1 MIQLGFIGAGPVGT
15 TFGVRLREQGYPVA
29 AVADISPA
37 AAERFA
43 ALVPGCRIA
52 EANQELADAVDLVF
66 ITTADDF
73 IPRVSSELRWRP
85 GQMAVHCSGAST
97 VQSLEAARRQGARV
111 GSIHPCQT
119 FAGIEQAVAN
129 LPGSTFAIEA
139 EEPLKTTLS
148 EMARALQGDIVYLT
162 SEDKVLYHAAAAIA
176 CNYFTTIV
184 KLAADLWR
192 HFGKSPA
199 DAIKAYMPLLRGTL
213 ANIERT
219 GVPNCLTGPIA
230 RGDVATIRRHLA
242 ALEKTAPDLLP
253 LYQALG
259 ALTIPIGRDKGSLT
273 AERAEELQ
281 SLLKA
286 GNLPKAPSDE
296 TNR

>member
-1 MIQLGFIGAGPVGT
+1 MKLGFIGAGPVGT
-15 TFGVRLREQGYPVA
+15 TFGVRLSEQGYAVA

-43 ALVPGCRIA
+43 GLVPGCRVLGD
-52 EANQELADAVDLVF
+52 NQKLADAVDMVF

-73 IPRVSSELRWRP
+73 IPKVSSELKWRP
-85 GQMAVHCSGAST
+85 GQTVVHCSGAST
-97 VQSLEAARRQGARV
+97 VQSLEAARRQGAGV

-119 FAGIEQAVAN
+119 FAGIEQAIAN

-139 EEPLKTTLS
+139 EEPVKATLTD
-148 EMARALQGDIVYLT
+148 MARALRGDIVYLT

-192 HFGKSPA
+192 NFGKTPA
-199 DAIKAYMPLLRGTL
+199 DAIRAYMPLLRGTL
-213 ANIERT
+213 ANIET
-219 GVPNCLTGPIA
+219 AGFPKCLTGPIA

-242 ALEKTAPDLLP
+242 ALEKSAPELLP
-253 LYQALG
+253 LYKELG
-259 ALTIPIGRDKGSLT
+259 AFTIPIGRDKGSL
-273 AERAEELQ
+273 AADRAEELQ
-281 SLLKA
+281 RLFKS
-286 GNLPKAPSDE
+286 
-296 TNR
+296 

>member
-1 MIQLGFIGAGPVGT
+1 MLKLGFIGAGPVGT
-15 TFGVRLREQGYPVA
+15 TFGVRLSEQGYAVV

-43 ALVPGCRIA
+43 RLVPGCRVLKNA
-52 EANQELADAVDLVF
+52 QELADAVDMVF

-73 IPRVSSELRWRP
+73 IPRVSSELKWRP
-85 GQMAVHCSGAST
+85 NQMAVHCSGAST
-97 VQSLEAARRQGARV
+97 VQSLEAARQQGVRV

-119 FAGIEQAVAN
+119 FAGIEQAIAN

-139 EEPLKTTLS
+139 EEPLKTTLT
-148 EMARALQGDIVYLT
+148 EMAQALRGDIVYLT

-184 KLAADLWR
+184 KLATDLWR
-192 HFGKSPA
+192 NFGKTPA

-213 ANIERT
+213 ANIET
-219 GVPNCLTGPIA
+219 VGFPKCLTGPIA

-242 ALEKTAPDLLP
+242 ALEKSAPELLP
-253 LYQALG
+253 LYKELG
-259 ALTIPIGRDKGSLT
+259 EFTISIGRDKGSLT
-273 AERAEELQ
+273 ADRAEELQ
-281 SLLKA
+281 TLLKH
-286 GNLPKAPSDE
+286 
-296 TNR
+296 

>member
-1 MIQLGFIGAGPVGT
+1 MKLGFIGAGPVGT
-15 TFGVRLREQGYPVA
+15 TFGVRLREQGYPVT

-43 ALVPGCRIA
+43 TLVPGCLVSRN
-52 EANQELADAVDLVF
+52 NQELAEAVDVVF
-66 ITTADDF
+66 ITTADDY
-73 IPRVSSELRWRP
+73 IPRVSSELKWRS

-97 VQSLEAARRQGARV
+97 VQSLETARKQGAQV

-119 FAGIEQAVAN
+119 FAGIEQAIAN

-139 EEPLKTTLS
+139 EEPVKTTLT
-148 EMARALQGDIVYLT
+148 EMARALKGDIVYLT

-184 KLAADLWR
+184 KLAADLWCN
-192 HFGKSPA
+192 FGKTPA

-213 ANIERT
+213 ANIET
-219 GVPNCLTGPIA
+219 AGFPKCLTGPIA

-242 ALEKTAPDLLP
+242 ALDKYAPELLP
-253 LYQALG
+253 LYKELG
-259 ALTIPIGRDKGSLT
+259 GFTIPIGRDKGSL
-273 AERAEELQ
+273 AADRAEDLRT
-281 SLLKA
+281 LLK
-286 GNLPKAPSDE
+286 
-296 TNR
+296 R

>member
-1 MIQLGFIGAGPVGT
+1 MLKLGFIGAGPVGT
-15 TFGVRLREQGYPVA
+15 TFGVRLSEQGYAVV

-43 ALVPGCRIA
+43 RLVPGCRVLKNA
-52 EANQELADAVDLVF
+52 QELADAVDMVF

-73 IPRVSSELRWRP
+73 IPRVSSELKWRP
-85 GQMAVHCSGAST
+85 NQMAVHCSGAST
-97 VQSLEAARRQGARV
+97 VQSLEAARQQGVRV

-119 FAGIEQAVAN
+119 FAGIEQAIAN

-139 EEPLKTTLS
+139 EEPLKTTLA
-148 EMARALQGDIVYLT
+148 EMAQALRGDIVYLT

-184 KLAADLWR
+184 KLATDLWR
-192 HFGKSPA
+192 NFGKTPA

-213 ANIERT
+213 ANIET
-219 GVPNCLTGPIA
+219 VGFPKCLTGPIA

-242 ALEKTAPDLLP
+242 ALEKSAPELLP
-253 LYQALG
+253 LYKELG
-259 ALTIPIGRDKGSLT
+259 EFTISIGRDKGSLT
-273 AERAEELQ
+273 ADRAEELQ
-281 SLLKA
+281 TLLKH
-286 GNLPKAPSDE
+286 
-296 TNR
+296 

>member
-1 MIQLGFIGAGPVGT
+1 MLKLGFIGAGPVGT
-15 TFGVRLREQGYPVA
+15 TFGVRLSEQGYAVV

-43 ALVPGCRIA
+43 GLVPGCRVLKNA
-52 EANQELADAVDLVF
+52 QELADAVDMVF

-73 IPRVSSELRWRP
+73 IPRVSSELKWRP
-85 GQMAVHCSGAST
+85 NQMAVHCSGAST
-97 VQSLEAARRQGARV
+97 VQSLEAARQQGVRV

-119 FAGIEQAVAN
+119 FAGIEQAIAN

-139 EEPLKTTLS
+139 EEPLKTTLT
-148 EMARALQGDIVYLT
+148 EMAQALRGDIVYLT

-184 KLAADLWR
+184 KLATDLWR
-192 HFGKSPA
+192 NFGKTPA

-213 ANIERT
+213 ANIET
-219 GVPNCLTGPIA
+219 VGFPKCLTGPIA

-242 ALEKTAPDLLP
+242 ALEKSAPQLLP
-253 LYQALG
+253 LYKELG
-259 ALTIPIGRDKGSLT
+259 EFTISIGRDKGSLT
-273 AERAEELQ
+273 ADRAEELQ
-281 SLLKA
+281 TLLKH
-286 GNLPKAPSDE
+286 
-296 TNR
+296 

>member
-1 MIQLGFIGAGPVGT
+1 MKLGFIGAGPVGT
-15 TFGVRLREQGYPVA
+15 TFGVRLSEQGYAVA

-43 ALVPGCRIA
+43 GLVPGCRVLGN
-52 EANQELADAVDLVF
+52 NQELADAVDMVF

-73 IPRVSSELRWRP
+73 IPKVSSELKWRP
-85 GQMAVHCSGAST
+85 GQTVVHCSGAST
-97 VQSLEAARRQGARV
+97 VQSLEAARRQGAGV

-119 FAGIEQAVAN
+119 FAGIEQAIAN

-139 EEPLKTTLS
+139 EEPVKATLTD
-148 EMARALQGDIVYLT
+148 MARALRGDIVYLT

-192 HFGKSPA
+192 NFGKTPA
-199 DAIKAYMPLLRGTL
+199 DAIRAYMPLLRGTL
-213 ANIERT
+213 ANIET
-219 GVPNCLTGPIA
+219 AGFPKCLTGPIA

-242 ALEKTAPDLLP
+242 ALEKSAPELLP
-253 LYQALG
+253 LYKELG
-259 ALTIPIGRDKGSLT
+259 KFTVPIGRDKGSLAADRAAELT
-273 AERAEELQ
+273 A
-281 SLLKA
+281 LLK
-286 GNLPKAPSDE
+286 P
-296 TNR
+296 

>member
-1 MIQLGFIGAGPVGT
+1 MIKLGFIGAGPVGT

-29 AVADISPA
+29 AVADIRPE

-43 ALVPGCRIA
+43 ALVPGCRMFTN
-52 EANQELADAVDLVF
+52 NQELVDAVDMVF

-73 IPRVSSELRWRP
+73 IPRVSSGLKWRP

-97 VQSLEAARRQGARV
+97 VQSLEAARQQGARV

-119 FAGIEQAVAN
+119 FAGIEQAIAN
-129 LPGSTFAIEA
+129 LPGSTFAVEA
-139 EEPLKTTLS
+139 EEPLKTTLT
-148 EMARALQGDIVYLT
+148 EMARSLKGDIVYLT

-184 KLAADLWR
+184 KLATDLWGN
-192 HFGKSPA
+192 FGKAPA

-213 ANIERT
+213 ANIETVGFPR
-219 GVPNCLTGPIA
+219 CLTGPIA
-230 RGDVATIRRHLA
+230 RGDVATVGRHLA
-242 ALEKTAPDLLP
+242 ALQKYAPQLLP
-253 LYQALG
+253 LYKELG
-259 ALTIPIGRDKGSLT
+259 AFTIPIGLEKGSLA

-281 SLLKA
+281 TLL
-286 GNLPKAPSDE
+286 
-296 TNR
+296 RR